1 MHRNKRVSKSIPQLV
16 EKLRQEGACMSSF
29 SPTLVLCGHKGAG
42 KTSIIE
48 AIAQVKTSLSNDTTS
63 RCPLEIY
70 LSEGGDNDWEFTIDI
85 KFVKNISGTERK
97 ETQTVLFQAGICD
110 KGMLREAVQRAQM
123 AALNPTRKPKWF
135 FRCSFRQFKQFFQ

>member
-1 MHRNKRVSKSIPQLV
+1 MHRHKRVSKSITQLV

-29 SPTLVLCGHKGAG
+29 SSTLVLCGHKGAG

-70 LSEGGDNDWEFTIDI
+70 LSEGGVNDWEFSIDI
-85 KFVKNISGTERK
+85 KFVKNISGTER
-97 ETQTVLFQAGICD
+97 
-110 KGMLREAVQRAQM
+110 
-123 AALNPTRKPKWF
+123 NPG
-135 FRCSFRQFKQFFQ
+135 SFIPSWHL